1 MNRLVLDSSAL
12 LAFLQREPGAE
23 VVAEALDGAVISAV
37 NLAEVATKLTER
49 GASLSHIRRVVSA
62 LQVGVIDFD
71 NVLSYR
77 AAALRASTKDAGLS
91 LGDRACLATAQSL
104 GAAALTTDRS
114 WTHVSVG
121 VEIQVIP

>member
-12 LAFLQREPGAE
+12 LAFLHREPGAE
-23 VVAEALDGAVISAV
+23 VVAEALDRAVISAV

-49 GASLSHIRRVVSA
+49 GASLTHIRRVVSA
-62 LQVGVIDFD
+62 LKVGVIGFD

-77 AAALRASTKDAGLS
+77 VAALRESTKEAGLS

-104 GAAALTTDRS
+104 GAPALTTDRS
-114 WTHVSVG
+114 WTRVEVG
-121 VEIQVIP
+121 VEIQVIR